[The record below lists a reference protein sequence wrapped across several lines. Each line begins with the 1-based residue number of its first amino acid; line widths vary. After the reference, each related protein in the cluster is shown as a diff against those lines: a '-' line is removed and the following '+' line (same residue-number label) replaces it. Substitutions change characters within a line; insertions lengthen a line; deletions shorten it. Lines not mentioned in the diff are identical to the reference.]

1 MEGML
6 VLVLVSMA
14 LDRELELELEL
25 LEVLDLELADL
36 ALHQALRLDLD
47 PAGTVTLPAVAWAF
61 LRAGAAGVRI

>member
-14 LDRELELELEL
+14 LDRELELE
-25 LEVLDLELADL
+25 LELADL